1 MKYLTDMC
9 NIIASTFKI
18 DNIYFILIIES
29 ILLLLIL
36 KVIGKL
42 LVLIYTK
49 HSKNARNIFLFN
61 QRVNIIINMIIV
73 FGEFIIW
80 EDHMK
85 NIITIIS
92 FISAGV
98 AIAIREIIL
107 NLFAGIYIKA
117 KKPFKLEDRIE
128 INEMKGDV
136 VVINALSFKILEV
149 GNRINGE
156 QSSGLIINVPNSF
169 IFSYA
174 LKNYTT
180 AFKYIWNEMTINLSL
195 DANVEQNKKEILK
208 IVKANEVIA
217 SIPKK
222 MNRAIEDA
230 SLDYRIYYNHL
241 EPIIYTSV
249 VDDHIELNVRYLV
262 HPKKTRFVEDDIWTK
277 ILTKYHENKIDLLK
291 KTEN

>member
-107 NLFAGIYIKA
+107 NLFAGIYIKT

-169 IFSYA
+169 IFSHA

>member
-107 NLFAGIYIKA
+107 NLFAGIYIKT